1 MKTLAAVVVLV
12 VAAHLL
18 ALTGGVVWLAASG
31 RLSAERLTEAAD
43 LFRPTL
49 AEAARAREEAA
60 QLEGETLRT
69 QRDLTRL
76 ASVSDG
82 PQPLEER
89 LAERLAGE
97 QLVLHRLERM
107 REEGGAIGER
117 MAQDRA
123 WVDAQLA
130 EVARR
135 EAAVSALLEEER
147 ARREDEG
154 FQQAVR
160 TFTALPAKQAKLV
173 AQALLQEGKDD
184 ELVAY
189 LEAMPLRN
197 RAALLKAFKTPA
209 EAAVAAGLVERL
221 RTGGN
226 DRLEQAA
233 ALADAGPPPG

>member
-1 MKTLAAVVVLV
+1 MRTLAAVVVLL
-12 VAAHLL
+12 VAANLL
-18 ALTGGVVWLAASG
+18 ALTGGGVWLAASG
-31 RLSAERLTEAAD
+31 RLSADRLREAAA
-43 LFRPTL
+43 LFAPTL
-49 AEAARAREEAA
+49 AEAAQARAEAA
-60 QLEGETLRT
+60 ELEQQTLRT

-82 PQPLEER
+82 PRPLEER
-89 LAERLAGE
+89 LAEKLAGE

-107 REEGGAIGER
+107 REEGGALGER

-135 EAAVSALLEEER
+135 ESAVSALLEQER
-147 ARREDEG
+147 AQRADEG
-154 FQQAVR
+154 FQRAVR
-160 TFTALPAKQAKLV
+160 TLTALPAKQGKLV
-173 AQALLQEGKDD
+173 AQALLQEGKGD

-221 RTGGN
+221 RTAGN
-226 DRLEQAA
+226 DRLDAA
-233 ALADAGPPPG
+233 ASLADATPPPG